1 MIAKGIYPYDYI
13 DNYARLYET
22 QLPPIEEFYSQ
33 LNNSHCDETDYKR
46 AQHVWTH
53 FKCQTMLDYHNL
65 YLRSDVLLLADVFG
79 AFKDVC
85 YKIYGLDASYYYTSP
100 GLSWDAFLK
109 HSNEKSIVEGK
120 GEFIID
126 LLTDMNMYEFVESSI
141 RGGLS
146 QISKRYAKAN
156 NKYMSSG
163 YNEKIDDSYILY
175 LDANNLYG
183 YAMCEYLPKSGF
195 KWNEETWKK
204 ESILQLNDEG
214 STGYLFDVDLEYPI
228 ELHDLHNGYALASEN
243 STVKKEWLSDWQQ
256 KDYKTSNIGKLITTF
271 FEKKNYGINYRLL
284 KLFLQLGLKLT
295 KVNRVLQYDQE
306 PFMKSYIMKNT
317 TERAKK
323 DATDFEKDF
332 FKLMNNS
339 VYGKTMENVRN
350 RINFKLVS
358 SKEKA
363 QGIRNTLLRFTIF
376 NENLVGV
383 HQCKQ
388 QVKLNKPIFIGQ
400 NVLDQS
406 KYLMYDFHYNTMLK
420 NFNRQ
425 NIDLL
430 FTDTDSLCYHIKK
443 EDPFKMMKEQAQ
455 LFDLSNY
462 PKTHEMYDG
471 INGKKVGKFK
481 NESVNQITEFV
492 GLRSKLYAYTTDKS
506 VNVKDDDEH
515 KKCKGVKRSVV
526 HHDIKFQDYKTTLFE
541 NQKLTVKQ
549 NGFRSYKHQ
558 IYTETVSKVALSFN
572 DDKVNINK
580 DNIHCLTFGH
590 FRIKA

>member
-1 MIAKGIYPYDYI
+1 
-13 DNYARLYET
+13 
-22 QLPPIEEFYSQ
+22 
-33 LNNSHCDETDYKR
+33 
-46 AQHVWTH
+46 
-53 FKCQTMLDYHNL
+53 
-65 YLRSDVLLLADVFG
+65 
-79 AFKDVC
+79 
-85 YKIYGLDASYYYTSP
+85 
-100 GLSWDAFLK
+100 
-109 HSNEKSIVEGK
+109 
-120 GEFIID
+120 
-126 LLTDMNMYEFVESSI
+126 
-141 RGGLS
+141 
-146 QISKRYAKAN
+146 
-156 NKYMSSG
+156 
-163 YNEKIDDSYILY
+163 
-175 LDANNLYG
+175 
-183 YAMCEYLPKSGF
+183 
-195 KWNEETWKK
+195 
-204 ESILQLNDEG
+204 
-214 STGYLFDVDLEYPI
+214 
-228 ELHDLHNGYALASEN
+228 
-243 STVKKEWLSDWQQ
+243 
-256 KDYKTSNIGKLITTF
+256 
-271 FEKKNYGINYRLL
+271 
-284 KLFLQLGLKLT
+284 
-295 KVNRVLQYDQE
+295 
-306 PFMKSYIMKNT
+306 MKNT

-462 PKTHEMYDG
+462 PKIHEMYDG
-471 INGKKVGKFK
+471 MNAKKVGKFK

-492 GLRSKLYAYTTDKS
+492 GLRSKLYAYTDS
-506 VNVKDDDEH
+506 
-515 KKCKGVKRSVV
+515 
-526 HHDIKFQDYKTTLFE
+526 
-541 NQKLTVKQ
+541 
-549 NGFRSYKHQ
+549 
-558 IYTETVSKVALSFN
+558 
-572 DDKVNINK
+572 
-580 DNIHCLTFGH
+580 
-590 FRIKA
+590 